1 MTSSNMTSY
10 IIVVILIA
18 EQRDGISINV
28 NCIKTT
34 LMTVNRELV
43 LAVKKRSK
51 SQNAHFRYI
60 GQNLPGKSNNRF
72 QRILGDVQR
81 NDDKS

>member
-10 IIVVILIA
+10 IMVVILIA

-34 LMTVNRELV
+34 LMSVNKELE
-43 LAVKKRSK
+43 LSVKKLSK
-51 SQNAHFRYI
+51 SQNAHFPYI
-60 GQNLPGKSNNRF
+60 GQIK
-72 QRILGDVQR
+72 Q
-81 NDDKS
+81 

>member
-10 IIVVILIA
+10 IMVVILIA

-34 LMTVNRELV
+34 LMTVNRELE
-43 LAVKKRSK
+43 LSANKLSK

-60 GQNLPGKSNNRF
+60 
-72 QRILGDVQR
+72 VQIQQ
-81 NDDKS
+81 KISTYFG

>member
-10 IIVVILIA
+10 IMVVILIT

-34 LMTVNRELV
+34 LMTVNRELE
-43 LAVKKRSK
+43 LSVKNFSNSRDV
-51 SQNAHFRYI
+51 HFRYI
-60 GQNLPGKSNNRF
+60 EQI
-72 QRILGDVQR
+72 QQ
-81 NDDKS
+81 

>member
-10 IIVVILIA
+10 IMVVILIV

-34 LMTVNRELV
+34 LMTVNRELEFS
-43 LAVKKRSK
+43 VKKRSK
-51 SQNAHFRYI
+51 SQNAHFRWI
-60 GQNLPGKSNNRF
+60 EQIE
-72 QRILGDVQR
+72 Q
-81 NDDKS
+81 